1 VDRSRSNTDTARYD
15 KSLLDITTISLLGP
29 EPTPTPLLLLLEL
42 LAPLVFPLPSA
53 AGVLMLE

>member
-15 KSLLDITTISLLGP
+15 KSLLDIIISLLGP